1 MASLLLCLFVA
12 FAVSPPEAFY
22 RTHSGS
28 RNRTTRP
35 VRLDDHDHDHTLE
48 AIQTGFDLLASSAG
62 DGDKLLAVLPSR
74 VITLGNGGPP
84 GELLLPAESSPVC
97 AVVSLVRGRSPP
109 AA

>member
-22 RTHSGS
+22 RTHSGN
-28 RNRTTRP
+28 RNRAPRA

-48 AIQTGFDLLASSAG
+48 AIQTGFDFLASPPG
-62 DGDKLLAVLPSR
+62 DGDRLVAVLPSR
-74 VITLGNGGPP
+74 VVTLGNGGPP
-84 GELLLPAESSPVC
+84 GDLLLTNESNPVS
-97 AVVSLVRGRSPP
+97 AVVSLLRGRSPP

>member
-22 RTHSGS
+22 RAHSGS
-28 RNRTTRP
+28 RNRMTRP

-48 AIQTGFDLLASSAG
+48 AIQTGFDLLASPPG
-62 DGDKLLAVLPSR
+62 DGDRLVAVLPPR
-74 VITLGNGGPP
+74 VVILGNGGPP
-84 GELLLPAESSPVC
+84 GELLLTTESSQVS
-97 AVVSLVRGRSPP
+97 ALVSLLRGRSPP